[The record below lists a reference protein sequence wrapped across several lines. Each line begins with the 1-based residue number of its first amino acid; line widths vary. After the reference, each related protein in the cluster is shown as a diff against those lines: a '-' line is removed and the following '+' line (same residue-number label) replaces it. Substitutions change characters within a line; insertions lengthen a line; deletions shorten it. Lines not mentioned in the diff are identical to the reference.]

1 VVIRCL
7 YLQKKLNTFFQDGI
21 KYSEPATNMNIQ
33 EQQRQF
39 FNEFSNTLAN
49 GKITPE
55 QACSLIEKVRDAKM
69 FPDEIDTEDNQQ
81 KGFYEIAWLFADWK
95 ITTEEACE
103 AFKEW
108 TDEWK
113 PVKN

>member
-1 VVIRCL
+1 LSLSSKKIEYFFSRWNKIQRTSNN
-7 YLQKKLNTFFQDGI
+7 YEYSRTTKTILQ
-21 KYSEPATNMNIQ
+21 
-33 EQQRQF
+33 R
-39 FNEFSNTLAN
+39 FSNTLAN